1 MPKPNNKRVSKRVS
15 KSKSRKSK
23 SHKSRKSKNIQRKQ
37 RGGMDQACLSQYTNG
52 KYNNESNI
60 HNINPQARL
69 DLDSSFVGYGGPLPL
84 GSSIVGGGSCGS
96 KSVGTGKPLPLGS
109 SIVGGGS
116 CGSQGVGTGSPKSET
131 FKQYMNKLDSQ
142 LDVKVGGKP
151 QIIKPVSPPISSTT
165 SGGGYTFDPN
175 DYIGGNPSVKG
186 YDDNSPP
193 ALIGGKLMFGA
204 PDQPICGSGSVSGGG
219 RRRRSSNSR
228 SINNKSKKSRKSQK
242 YRKSR
247 KNRQRGGD
255 FTGFAHSKPADYAD
269 AFNGAPSVLNY
280 PEDMSKRTYDEHQP
294 VWSPNAI

>member
-1 MPKPNNKRVSKRVS
+1 MPKRNNNKRLTKRVS

-37 RGGMDQACLSQYTNG
+37 RGGMDQACLSKYTNG
-52 KYNNESNI
+52 KYNHESNT
-60 HNINPQARL
+60 HNNNPQARL
-69 DLDSSFVGYGGPLPL
+69 DLDSSFGGYGGPLPL

-96 KSVGTGKPLPLGS
+96 E
-109 SIVGGGS
+109 
-116 CGSQGVGTGSPKSET
+116 GVGTGRPKSET
-131 FKQYMNKLDSQ
+131 FKQYMNNLDSQ

-175 DYIGGNPSVKG
+175 DYIGGNPSVRG

-193 ALIGGKLMFGA
+193 ALIGGKLMFGS
-204 PDQPICGSGSVSGGG
+204 PDQPVCGSGSVSGGG
-219 RRRRSSNSR
+219 RGGRHRRSRNSRNSRNSR
-228 SINNKSKKSRKSQK
+228 SNNNKTKKSRKSH
-242 YRKSR
+242 
-247 KNRQRGGD
+247 QRGGD

-294 VWSPNAI
+294 IWSPNAI